1 MAAKETPSAEDTD
14 GRATDGAP
22 TATET
27 GAANAPN
34 TIPTRRAEIA
44 GGRSGE
50 PAVGSEILVPEPGAD
65 RLDVFG
71 LEFQR

>member
-1 MAAKETPSAEDTD
+1 MREITPSGIATAAPSDHTEMIHSVAANDTPNAEDTA

-34 TIPTRRAEIA
+34 TIPVRRADTVL
-44 GGRSGE
+44 S
-50 PAVGSEILVPEPGAD
+50 
-65 RLDVFG
+65 
-71 LEFQR
+71 

>member
-1 MAAKETPSAEDTD
+1 MIHSVAANDTPNAEDTE

-34 TIPTRRAEIA
+34 TIPIRRA
-44 GGRSGE
+44 
-50 PAVGSEILVPEPGAD
+50 D
-65 RLDVFG
+65 TVFG
-71 LEFQR
+71 